1 MQVIPQT
8 PGVAGS
14 SPVLRLES
22 CTWQGSS
29 QHKQAAGLEGLVQ
42 HLVPWVPAIIQ
53 GVKPAEFIIVIAPP
67 AGLLELGQRQQLA
80 QQLGAAPGP
89 LSNCQHSH
97 SHCSLCLLYA
107 SSYSAVLSINGGW
120 QQSDLSLWH
129 AMKP

>member
-14 SPVLRLES
+14 SPVLRLQS
-22 CTWQGSS
+22 YNWQGSS
-29 QHKQAAGLEGLVQ
+29 QHNQAAGLEGSVQ

-53 GVKPAEFIIVIAPP
+53 GIKPAEFIIVIAPP

-89 LSNCQHSH
+89 SFLLSAFTLALFTVPAVCFKLL
-97 SHCSLCLLYA
+97 CSC
-107 SSYSAVLSINGGW
+107 SA
-120 QQSDLSLWH
+120 
-129 AMKP
+129 